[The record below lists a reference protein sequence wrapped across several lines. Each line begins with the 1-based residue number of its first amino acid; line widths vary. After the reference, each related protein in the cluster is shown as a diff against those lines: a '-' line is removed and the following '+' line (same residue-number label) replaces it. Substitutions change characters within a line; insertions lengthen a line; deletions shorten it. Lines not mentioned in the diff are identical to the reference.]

1 LLLLI
6 IHFRIGFAQKLV
18 YRLLAVSRITVA
30 DRTAVLGGTDLLMYA
45 LGELDNIVFRNLAA
59 YHDELVA
66 SDSVNI
72 VLALYRAD
80 KTVRD
85 GRNREVSCS
94 MSLIIVDCLKSVHV
108 DRYER
113 RDLLRIIRYVS
124 IKSLTVEKS
133 RERVFLGNLKD
144 HENVVYEYGNADRRA
159 EKQCIFFADDERH
172 YDACEKREAEIYDR
186 HSLDLLL

>member
-1 LLLLI
+1 MLLLI
-6 IHFRIGFAQKLV
+6 IHFRIGFSQKLV

-30 DRTAVLGGTDLLMYA
+30 DRTAVLGSTDLLMYA
-45 LGELDNIVFRNLAA
+45 LGKLDNIVFGNLAA
-59 YHDELVA
+59 NDYELVA

-80 KTVRD
+80 EAVCD
-85 GRNREVSCS
+85 GRDREVSCS
-94 MSLIIVDCLKSVHV
+94 MSLNIVDLLKSVHV
-108 DRYER
+108 DGYER

-133 RERVFLGNLKD
+133 RERVSLGNLKD
-144 HENVVYEYGNADRRA
+144 HENVVYEYGNTDRRA
-159 EKQCIFFADDERH
+159 EKLGIFLADDERH
-172 YDACEKREAEIYDR
+172 YDACEKCKAEIYDR